1 MFVKYKIWYHAEEWI
16 CNMLRLYMREF
27 LTDPGSVIESLCLS
41 VCMLGERGRGN
52 CWAWRK
58 HSCETNKWTRLL
70 ETRAAF
76 PIKMARIFWFW
87 STSIKKIYVKF
98 FNKIWCRYG
107 LPQYWRQSQQHLVPS
122 SGVKVVWRYVHK
134 RGISMSLNLLRRC
147 L

>member
-1 MFVKYKIWYHAEEWI
+1 MISCRRVNMQHVKVVHERVLDRPWVSHRVA
-16 CNMLRLYMREF
+16 M
-27 LTDPGSVIESLCLS
+27 S
-41 VCMLGERGRGN
+41 VCLYVRCVSPPSERGRGN

-58 HSCETNKWTRLL
+58 HSCETNEWTRLL

-76 PIKMARIFWFW
+76 PIKMARIFWFG

-107 LPQYWRQSQQHLVPS
+107 LIQYWRQSQQHLVPS
-122 SGVKVVWRYVHK
+122 SGVKVVWRHVHK